1 VVHQSTQTRS
11 RSASRLGGVLA
22 VSAAVLTGSLVAV
35 APAQAAV
42 VTDCTRWGTTP
53 VSGGTYIYQ
62 QNEWNSTS
70 QQCASIDDA
79 GGAFTLTSANMSVPT
94 SGAPATYPSIFKGC
108 HWGECTAN
116 SGMPIRV
123 SDLAS
128 ATTSWSTTQVESGAY
143 DVAYDLW
150 FNSTPTTTGQP
161 DGTEVMIWMNSRGGV
176 QPFGSKA
183 ASAAI
188 AGKQWDIWVGQ
199 QAGWKIIS
207 YVLMPGATSFANLD
221 TKALIDDAVARGSIN
236 PAHYLIDAEA
246 GFEVWQ
252 GGQGLASNSFSFS
265 TTTR

>member
-1 VVHQSTQTRS
+1 VAHQRKQARVVSP
-11 RSASRLGGVLA
+11 SRLGAAVAA
-22 VSAAVLTGSLVAV
+22 VSAVLVGSLVAV
-35 APAQAAV
+35 APAHAAV
-42 VTDCTRWGTTP
+42 VTDCTQWGTTP

-70 QQCASIDDA
+70 QQCASIDDST
-79 GGAFTLTSANMSVPT
+79 GAFTLTSANMSVPT
-94 SGAPATYPSIFKGC
+94 SGAPATYPSIYKGC
-108 HWGECTAN
+108 HWGECTTN

-128 ATTSWSTTQVESGAY
+128 ATTSWNTTQVGSGAY

-183 ASAAI
+183 ATANL
-188 AGKQWDIWVGQ
+188 AGKQWDVWIGQ

-207 YVLMPGATSFANLD
+207 YVLIPGATSFANLD
-221 TKALIDDAVARGSIN
+221 TKALIDDAVSRGSIN

-252 GGQGLASNSFSFS
+252 GGQGLASNSFSFT